1 MTDSQASGTA
11 VVFVDTDIGSDL
23 DDALALSYLLARPDC
38 EIAGITTVTGEPDVR
53 AQLATVLCRHVG
65 RAVPVVPGAANPR
78 VGTQLQTEAPQ
89 ARRVLARWPAGDVHR
104 MVGAAEF
111 IARTVRSAPGR
122 IELLAIGPLTNLAEA
137 FQLDPGL
144 PALLRGI
151 TIMGGSFGL
160 QPGRP
165 TIEWNMRLDPTAAEA
180 VLAAGVASVRLIG
193 LDITHRV
200 TLLAVELEALCSTT
214 PTLAPLPDFASD
226 FFSRYREVYLHDPL
240 AAASIFEPQL
250 FRFERGH
257 VTVQTGGHDAGRTRW
272 EPAADGAHELVTD
285 IDDSAV
291 RAHILGTLGRT
302 ILHEA
307 LTRRAPG
314 LPGAADA

>member
-53 AQLATVLCRHVG
+53 AQLATVLCHHVG
-65 RAVPVVPGAANPR
+65 RAVPVVPGAASPR

-89 ARRVLARWPAGDVHR
+89 ARRVLTRWAAGDVHR
-104 MVGAAEF
+104 VVGAAEF

-122 IELLAIGPLTNLAEA
+122 IEFLAIGPLTNLAEA

-144 PALLRGI
+144 PSLLRRL
-151 TIMGGSFGL
+151 TVMGGSFGL

-165 TIEWNMRLDPTAAEA
+165 AVEWNMRLDPVAAEA
-180 VLAAGVASVRLIG
+180 VLAAGVATVRFIG

-200 TLLAVELEALCSTT
+200 TLLAAELEALCSTT

-240 AAASIFEPQL
+240 AAASIFEPRL

-257 VTVQTGGHDAGRTRW
+257 VAVRTGGRDAGRTRW
-272 EPAADGAHELVTD
+272 EPAADGPHELVTD
-285 IDDSAV
+285 IDQSAI
-291 RAHILGTLGRT
+291 RAHILGTLGRRS
-302 ILHEA
+302 LPDP
-307 LTRRAPG
+307 LTRGVSGVA
-314 LPGAADA
+314 GAADG